1 LEGKKVQDKSKSNFD
16 AYVQLQ
22 SESYEFITRT
32 VAVHNWLREAYRLL
46 CEKPDLSAEEMC
58 EAWEPAF
65 ERIYGHLFATFLR
78 PYRVMIFP
86 LGEFLRA
93 QADSFGPG
101 TLATTHLD
109 TLRLWEEGQSRF
121 LRGVADTLQQVGG
134 KSDKT
139 ASGNENGAIDGLQE
153 LTPLRLIG
161 DIADQEGKAY
171 LQTLEQLVG
180 YFSESQF
187 PLPKNLV
194 LHLKQ
199 LVSSYPKAYHL
210 AQRHEGM
217 FRSTWEKSLKRFT
230 LEIKR
235 TAARPVP
242 EFKEFYNA
250 YTSIFTE
257 EYDQLLGSPEFI
269 EVQNSFM
276 ATNLDVI
283 ASMKKVM
290 EAQMEMFPAL
300 PFVTGG
306 EMAALEKT
314 VHSHKRR
321 IDRLERRVREMERDS
336 VAVPARV
343 EVETLTRN
351 VQRNLGNT
359 DSLLQAV
366 N

>member
-1 LEGKKVQDKSKSNFD
+1 MEKKKVQDKSKSNFD
-16 AYVQLQ
+16 AYVQLS

-32 VAVHNWLREAYRLL
+32 VAMHNWLREAYRLL
-46 CEKPDLSAEEMC
+46 YEKPDLSAEEMY
-58 EAWEPAF
+58 EAWRPSF
-65 ERIYGHLFATFLR
+65 ERIYGHLFAAFLR
-78 PYRVMIFP
+78 PYRVMMFP
-86 LGEFLRA
+86 FGEFLRA
-93 QADSFGPG
+93 QADSFAPG
-101 TLATTHLD
+101 TLANTVPGI
-109 TLRLWEEGQSRF
+109 LRLWEEGLSSF
-121 LRGVADTLQQVGG
+121 LRGVAGTFQQVGG
-134 KSDKT
+134 KSGKT
-139 ASGNENGAIDGLQE
+139 ASDNENGAIDGVQE
-153 LTPLRLIG
+153 LTPLSLIG
-161 DIADQEGKAY
+161 NIADQGGKVY
-171 LQTLEQLVG
+171 LQMLEQSLG

-199 LVSSYPKAYHL
+199 LVSSHPEVYRL

-230 LEIKR
+230 LEIKK
-235 TAARPVP
+235 TAGPVP
-242 EFKEFYNA
+242 EFRDFYNK
-250 YTSIFTE
+250 YMGIFTQ

-276 ATNLDVI
+276 TTNLEMI
-283 ASMKKVM
+283 ASMRKVM

-306 EMAALEKT
+306 EVAALEKT

-336 VAVPARV
+336 VEGPARV

-351 VQRNLGNT
+351 VQPKAGKHR
-359 DSLLQAV
+359 
-366 N
+366 

>member
-1 LEGKKVQDKSKSNFD
+1 MEEKGVQDKSKSNFD

-32 VAVHNWLREAYRLL
+32 VAMHNWLREAYWLL
-46 CEKPDLSAEEMC
+46 CEKPGLSAEEMY
-58 EAWEPAF
+58 EAWGPAF
-65 ERIYGHLFATFLR
+65 ERIYGHLFAAFLR

-86 LGEFLRA
+86 FGEFLRA
-93 QADSFGPG
+93 QADSFAPG
-101 TLATTHLD
+101 TLANTYLD

-121 LRGVADTLQQVGG
+121 LRGVASTFQQVGG

-139 ASGNENGAIDGLQE
+139 AFGNGNGAIDGLQE
-153 LTPLRLIG
+153 LTPLGLIG
-161 DIADQEGKAY
+161 DVADQEGKAY
-171 LQTLEQLVG
+171 LQMLDQSLG

-199 LVSSYPKAYHL
+199 LVSSYPKAYRL

-217 FRSTWEKSLKRFT
+217 FRITWEKSLKRFT
-230 LEIKR
+230 LEIKK
-235 TAARPVP
+235 TAGQVP
-242 EFKEFYNA
+242 EFRDFYNT
-250 YTSIFTE
+250 YTSIFTQ

-276 ATNLDVI
+276 AMNLDVI

-351 VQRNLGNT
+351 VQRKAGKHR
-359 DSLLQAV
+359 
-366 N
+366 